1 MIVSVEIRLLHELLR
16 RLRRL
21 REFLKLARCVE
32 VVVPILALVVL
43 PPLRGVPAMQAHV
56 VEARDVW
63 QIVLPDGE
71 AELRLV
77 DLHPG
82 GAEAVQQREGF
93 PDRVAPAAMPQ
104 LHGHRILGKRA
115 KQLREVLARF
125 RCVLEARRELCEQRA
140 QLAGRSERFDA
151 RAEVVDVRLGDLR
164 EEVEQGTLGAR
175 RPLQRGLAK
184 HLRVREFL
192 IELQREVEAGRR
204 AFGPPSRHLVARL
217 AVEGGIHL
225 DRIEVLGV
233 ETQLVELVGSGA
245 LRTGLRI
252 EQAVPGSLAG
262 RVIPARRADAHLA
275 HAASYNQGSGIRD
288 QGSRAFDPRSPR
300 SMLTIN
306 EIFYSVHGESS
317 YAGRPCVFVRLTA
330 CDLRCSWCD
339 TPYAFHEG
347 TKRPLDEVLE
357 ELDAYT
363 CPLVEVT
370 GGEPLLQE
378 DVYPLMEQLLER
390 GRTVLLE
397 TGGHRSTAR
406 VPDRVVT
413 ILDVK
418 CPGSGESA
426 KNDWSNL
433 DRLRP
438 QDEVKFVVKDRADYE
453 YARDVIARHGL
464 AARAAAIH
472 LSPVHGV
479 MNPRTLSEWVLADN
493 LPVRVQLQLHKYIW
507 DPATR
512 GV

>member
-1 MIVSVEIRLLHELLR
+1 
-16 RLRRL
+16 
-21 REFLKLARCVE
+21 
-32 VVVPILALVVL
+32 
-43 PPLRGVPAMQAHV
+43 
-56 VEARDVW
+56 
-63 QIVLPDGE
+63 
-71 AELRLV
+71 
-77 DLHPG
+77 
-82 GAEAVQQREGF
+82 
-93 PDRVAPAAMPQ
+93 
-104 LHGHRILGKRA
+104 
-115 KQLREVLARF
+115 
-125 RCVLEARRELCEQRA
+125 
-140 QLAGRSERFDA
+140 
-151 RAEVVDVRLGDLR
+151 
-164 EEVEQGTLGAR
+164 
-175 RPLQRGLAK
+175 
-184 HLRVREFL
+184 
-192 IELQREVEAGRR
+192 
-204 AFGPPSRHLVARL
+204 
-217 AVEGGIHL
+217 
-225 DRIEVLGV
+225 
-233 ETQLVELVGSGA
+233 
-245 LRTGLRI
+245 
-252 EQAVPGSLAG
+252 
-262 RVIPARRADAHLA
+262 
-275 HAASYNQGSGIRD
+275 
-288 QGSRAFDPRSPR
+288 
-300 SMLTIN
+300 MLTIN
-306 EIFYSVHGESS
+306 EIFYSVQGESS

-357 ELDAYT
+357 ELDAYA

-378 DVYPLMEQLLER
+378 DVYPLMERLLER

-406 VPDRVVT
+406 VPDRVVI